1 MLIVSGSCVTVG
13 RVTVLRGHVPA
24 LARGGAGPGDLGE
37 PSADVASVGLDD
49 DDGGHR
55 SRTRG
60 VEGGGLGV
68 VFTGSEDDKP
78 CLLRSTA
85 TTYSSLR

>member
-1 MLIVSGSCVTVG
+1 MV
-13 RVTVLRGHVPA
+13 RGHVPA

-37 PSADVASVGLDD
+37 PSADVNGVGLDD
-49 DDGGHR
+49 DDGGRR

-60 VEGGGLGV
+60 VEGAGLKV